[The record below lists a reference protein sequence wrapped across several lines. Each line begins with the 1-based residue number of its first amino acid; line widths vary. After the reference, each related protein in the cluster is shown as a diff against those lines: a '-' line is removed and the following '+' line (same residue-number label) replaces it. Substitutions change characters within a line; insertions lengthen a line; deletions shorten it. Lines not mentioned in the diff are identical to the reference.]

1 MRSLISRRK
10 GLLEQLAATDG
21 FIKGSIT
28 GVCGAC
34 RRAHCI
40 CKRKFGTMAYRLTYK
55 DGGQK
60 TQIVYIPRN
69 RLAKMKRLIS
79 NYAKIRAI
87 IQKLIQTNIALF
99 KKG

>member
-1 MRSLISRRK
+1 MRNPINQRK
-10 GLLEQLAATDG
+10 RLMEHLAATNG

-28 GVCGAC
+28 GVCGVC

-40 CKRKFGTMAYRLTYK
+40 CKRKSGTMAYRLTYK

-69 RLAKMKRLIS
+69 RLAEMKHLIS

-87 IQKLIQTNIALF
+87 IQKLIQTNIAIF

>member
-1 MRSLISRRK
+1 MIISSKRRK
-10 GLLEQLAATDG
+10 RLLRQLASTAD
-21 FIKGSIT
+21 FVKGSIT
-28 GVCGAC
+28 CVCGAC

-40 CKRKFGTMAYRLTYK
+40 CTRRAGTKAYRLTYK

-60 TQIVYIPRN
+60 TQIVYIPKI

-79 NYAKIRAI
+79 NYAKVRTI
-87 IQKLIQTNIALF
+87 IQKVIQLNIAIF